1 MYRITS
7 KSLLGDNEI
16 FDLNNF
22 NEPFFFNEKKKYKLF
37 EKNKFKNNF
46 FELESKKHNEKNLLI
61 ISGPARSGNH
71 LILSLL
77 DHHSQ
82 INNPPGEDSFLLNI
96 FNLANINEE
105 QIIKQL
111 KSGNINFYSKLS
123 SNYSDEF
130 LLYNKWKDVFD
141 NRNILEKNINNLNKM
156 NTIWAGTQKK
166 NEKFFYDFESYLPK
180 INYLNFLEYMK
191 TNSNKFKKIKNIFDF
206 IFLYLESIN
215 QFKSY
220 EKNVKYSYCL
230 FGSGLRRESH
240 FLLNSKINTKLI
252 CPIRSFEGMY
262 QSYCKSQNNKLIINQ
277 RLLNEYWEH
286 WRHKVVDYLLL
297 KKYFPND
304 VILLSFE
311 RLVNN
316 PQNSINIL
324 LKKLNLKKETKS
336 PTATIFGEKV
346 KGNSSFKNFNKPGKI
361 YKKINEKKIFNNYV
375 KLPKEYS
382 TINDLINKYAIN

>member
-7 KSLLGDNEI
+7 KSLLGDNEV

-37 EKNKFKNNF
+37 EKNKFKNSF
-46 FELESKKHNEKNLLI
+46 FELESKEHNEKNILI

-105 QIIKQL
+105 KIIKQL

-156 NTIWAGTQKK
+156 NTIWAGTQKQ
-166 NEKFFYDFESYLPK
+166 NEKFFHDFES
-180 INYLNFLEYMK
+180 
-191 TNSNKFKKIKNIFDF
+191 
-206 IFLYLESIN
+206 
-215 QFKSY
+215 
-220 EKNVKYSYCL
+220 
-230 FGSGLRRESH
+230 
-240 FLLNSKINTKLI
+240 
-252 CPIRSFEGMY
+252 
-262 QSYCKSQNNKLIINQ
+262 
-277 RLLNEYWEH
+277 
-286 WRHKVVDYLLL
+286 
-297 KKYFPND
+297 
-304 VILLSFE
+304 
-311 RLVNN
+311 
-316 PQNSINIL
+316 
-324 LKKLNLKKETKS
+324 
-336 PTATIFGEKV
+336 
-346 KGNSSFKNFNKPGKI
+346 
-361 YKKINEKKIFNNYV
+361 
-375 KLPKEYS
+375 
-382 TINDLINKYAIN
+382 

>member
-1 MYRITS
+1 
-7 KSLLGDNEI
+7 
-16 FDLNNF
+16 
-22 NEPFFFNEKKKYKLF
+22 
-37 EKNKFKNNF
+37 
-46 FELESKKHNEKNLLI
+46 ELESKEHNEKNILI

-105 QIIKQL
+105 KIIKQL

-156 NTIWAGTQKK
+156 NTIWAGTQKQ
-166 NEKFFYDFESYLPK
+166 NEKFFHDFESYLPK

-220 EKNVKYSYCL
+220 KINVQYSYCL

-311 RLVNN
+311 RLVN
-316 PQNSINIL
+316 
-324 LKKLNLKKETKS
+324 
-336 PTATIFGEKV
+336 
-346 KGNSSFKNFNKPGKI
+346 
-361 YKKINEKKIFNNYV
+361 
-375 KLPKEYS
+375 
-382 TINDLINKYAIN
+382 